1 MIGLEDPD
9 LHRNRI
15 EHVDRDMFS
24 GLFKLKYIDLRLK
37 KLQYLRPDT
46 FLRNKITFAHIFK
59 RFLFLFLLL
68 QFVLYVWQLVSGLK
82 GKKATALNETTIW

>member
-1 MIGLEDPD
+1 MIGLEDID
-9 LHRNRI
+9 LQRNRT

-24 GLFKLKYIDLRLK
+24 GLFKLKYIDLRLN

-82 GKKATALNETTIW
+82 EEQATALSGDNI